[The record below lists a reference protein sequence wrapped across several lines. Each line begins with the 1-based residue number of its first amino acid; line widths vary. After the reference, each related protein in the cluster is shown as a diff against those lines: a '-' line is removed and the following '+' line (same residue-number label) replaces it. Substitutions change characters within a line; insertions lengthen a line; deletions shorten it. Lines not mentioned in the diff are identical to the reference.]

1 MNAVHNKRV
10 ELAASALS
18 NTGVAITVTG
28 VITPVVA
35 VLYGTAPLNATLFPV
50 TPALLFIGVAFHVL
64 AQLILGRFK
73 DV

>member
-1 MNAVHNKRV
+1 MNAIHNERV
-10 ELAASALS
+10 KLLAQAVS
-18 NTGVAITVTG
+18 NLGVAIAVTG

-50 TPALLFIGVAFHVL
+50 TPAPFFIGFAFHVV
-64 AQLILGRFK
+64 AQLTLGRLR